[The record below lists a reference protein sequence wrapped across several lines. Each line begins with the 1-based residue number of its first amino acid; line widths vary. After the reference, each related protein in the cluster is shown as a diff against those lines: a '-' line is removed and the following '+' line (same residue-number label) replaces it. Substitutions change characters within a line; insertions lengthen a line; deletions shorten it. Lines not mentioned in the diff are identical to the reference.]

1 MIHYF
6 NEDTRFI
13 PANKRLISRWLK
25 EIASRNGQKI
35 GELNYIFC
43 SDSYLLDINRQYLGH
58 DYYTDIITFD
68 NRDEYTGNS
77 KISGDIFIS
86 IDTIEANASEYGEG
100 FDRELHR
107 VIAHGLLHLV
117 GFDDTDDKLQKEMTA
132 QENAALEL
140 FNRMI
145 DE

>member
-13 PANKRLISRWLK
+13 PKNRRLISRWLK
-25 EIASRNGQKI
+25 EIALRNGQRI

-43 SDSYLLDINRQYLGH
+43 SDAFLLDINRQYLGH

-68 NRDEYTGNS
+68 NRDEYTGTS

-86 IDTIEANASEYGEG
+86 IDTIETNAAEYGEG

-107 VIAHGLLHLV
+107 VIAHGLLHLI
-117 GFDDTDDKLQKEMTA
+117 GFDDTDDKLRKEMTE

-140 FNRMI
+140 FNSMN